1 MTNIHEHPAPPAH
14 TDAHPTPLPGDP
26 MDHDHADAE
35 LNEHREPTAAEVL
48 ATRRD
53 LTFVP
58 ADQATPD
65 MYPALQNMSAA
76 WTFNGVIRC
85 LEPTQPEYA
94 TITLEPGMGSEENT
108 KAELAVSDW
117 NRVWEAGQFR
127 RRMFDAD
134 DLPDEMVKIAELG
147 DINVTFVPR
156 TRSRYHEY
164 SPLLHLLDMGTLKRF
179 GLPALRG
186 GIWPFMAD
194 FRGIDDFL
202 PDDFETRLSRAWA
215 YRVWRHLETGSKMR
229 SFTRDDP
236 IKLLAH
242 NLDFWVPAVTAT
254 IQDRLR
260 ELPEVDKGL
269 DPSQLGPVTLEDGST
284 LPGAVTG
291 HPRMGGYAWAG
302 EEEAGWAIEDT
313 VEHADAT
320 GQLRGILDAVRSN
333 RIEDDF
339 SAHWSYAREDFERKL
354 HGKRRKT
361 KVVFVEMPDTLP
373 VQGPESEVVGNLVTN
388 DFMAMLDARNRQI
401 VVLLNSGVT
410 SNTEI
415 ANILGYANH
424 SAVSKRLTLIRAQA
438 ERFFDQ
444 S

>member
-1 MTNIHEHPAPPAH
+1 M
-14 TDAHPTPLPGDP
+14 
-26 MDHDHADAE
+26 
-35 LNEHREPTAAEVL
+35 
-48 ATRRD
+48 
-53 LTFVP
+53 
-58 ADQATPD
+58 
-65 MYPALQNMSAA
+65 
-76 WTFNGVIRC
+76 
-85 LEPTQPEYA
+85 
-94 TITLEPGMGSEENT
+94 
-108 KAELAVSDW
+108 
-117 NRVWEAGQFR
+117 WEAGQFR

-156 TRSRYHEY
+156 TRSRFHEY
-164 SPLLHLLDMGTLKRF
+164 SPLLHLLDMGTLERF

-194 FRGIDDFL
+194 FGGIDDFL
-202 PDDFETRLSRAWA
+202 PADFETRLSRAWA
-215 YRVWRHLETGSKMR
+215 YRVWRHLETGSNMR

-291 HPRMGGYAWAG
+291 HPRKGGYAWVG

-424 SAVSKRLTLIRAQA
+424 SAVSKRLTQIRAQA